1 MSDRVRVAG
10 FVVLVMTA
18 LLVASCARTSNPTV
32 VAGGIPGEDL
42 ASRST
47 LPAEWGE
54 LVSVSSAAAYPELV
68 QLWFRGGDGT
78 VRYTVVS
85 LRSHQVLNAHVI
97 RRTQGAQ
104 P

>member
-1 MSDRVRVAG
+1 
-10 FVVLVMTA
+10 MTA
-18 LLVASCARTSNPTV
+18 ATKLKSRTITPSDAPRRL
-32 VAGGIPGEDL
+32 GWL
-42 ASRST
+42 RR
-47 LPAEWGE
+47 
-54 LVSVSSAAAYPELV
+54 VSSAAAYPELV

-78 VRYTVVS
+78 VRYAVVS